1 MNKLKNKRLEV
12 AQKRVEDQN
21 EIFITELQT
30 KLKEK
35 EDRI

>member
-1 MNKLKNKRLEV
+1 MNKLKSKRLEV